1 MYERFTDEARRVVT
15 DAQDEARLMRHGHV
29 GTEHLLVA
37 LAEQPALALTRERAR
52 AEVVKA
58 VGLGDEPESARAPFT
73 AAAQAALEAA
83 LPEAMQLGHSAVEPA
98 HIVLGL
104 LRQRDGVALRV
115 LSTAGAGPRE
125 LREAVI
131 RDLAEPRA
139 GAVAVGIAGE
149 AQGTVRADT
158 RALLTIL
165 AGDGPVA
172 AWLRER
178 GVTEDAVRRFL

>member
-1 MYERFTDEARRVVT
+1 MYERFTDAARQTVT
-15 DAQDEARLMRHGHV
+15 DAREEARLMRHGHV

-37 LAEQPALALTRERAR
+37 LAEQPALGLTRERAR
-52 AEVVKA
+52 AEVVKV
-58 VGLGDEPESARAPFT
+58 VGLGDERGSEPIPFT
-73 AAAQAALEAA
+73 AAAQSALDAA
-83 LPEAMQLGHSAVEPA
+83 LPEAMQLGHSMVEPE
-98 HIVLGL
+98 HIVLGV
-104 LRQRDGVALRV
+104 LRQRDGVAVRV
-115 LSTAGAGPRE
+115 LAAAGAGPRE

-131 RDLAEPRA
+131 RELAAPRA
-139 GAVAVGIAGE
+139 GAVAVGIGDE
-149 AQGTVRADT
+149 RLGTVRADT